1 MATLMLA
8 LGPYRFSADTLA
20 VQQMAYDRQYVGR
33 RSDYLASDFEMKPL
47 IPNLFWDWIAAVC
60 LLILLLIFIAMLGAF
75 FISAVVVI
83 PFLGMVWAF
92 RKALR

>member
-1 MATLMLA
+1 
-8 LGPYRFSADTLA
+8 
-20 VQQMAYDRQYVGR
+20 
-33 RSDYLASDFEMKPL
+33 MKPL

-60 LLILLLIFIAMLGAF
+60 LLILLLILIAMLGAF